1 MNRAGYSWQI
11 RALLFLYSNGNIAG
25 CALALLGPVLL
36 FAGVI
41 KTGWLLITAALYLAG
56 YLFAGKPPASQRQ
69 IEDSLTLD
77 EMRKRLDDI
86 IDNALPHLTSEM
98 KQRLESLRASIA
110 EVLPKLVGTGDSE
123 LFTVKETILRYL
135 PETLANYLE
144 LPPVFRA
151 TRAVKDGKSARVLLT
166 EQLTVLDDKM
176 KEIVANV
183 AASDAQA
190 LVANGKFLEAKF
202 KQPDFLA
209 A

>member
-1 MNRAGYSWQI
+1 MNTAGYSWQT
-11 RALLFLYSNGNIAG
+11 RTLLFLYSNANIAG
-25 CALALLGPVLL
+25 CALALLDPLLL

-41 KTGWLLITAALYLAG
+41 KTGWLLITAGLYAAG
-56 YLFAGKPPASQRQ
+56 YFFAGKPPETQRR

-77 EMRKRLDDI
+77 EMQQRLDTV
-86 IDNALPHLTSEM
+86 IDTALPHLTTEM
-98 KQRLESLRASIA
+98 KQRLESLRTSIR
-110 EVLPKLVGTGDSE
+110 EVLPRLIGTSNSE
-123 LFTVKETILRYL
+123 FFTVKETILRYL
-135 PETLANYLE
+135 PETLANYIE

-166 EQLTVLDDKM
+166 DQLTVLDDKM
-176 KEIVANV
+176 KEIVGNV